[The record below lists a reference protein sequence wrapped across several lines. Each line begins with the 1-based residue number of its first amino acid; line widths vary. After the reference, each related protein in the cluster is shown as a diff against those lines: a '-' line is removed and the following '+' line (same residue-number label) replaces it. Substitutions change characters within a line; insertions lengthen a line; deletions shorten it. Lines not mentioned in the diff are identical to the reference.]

1 MGSHSVEYHS
11 NILGDSHWMRLGI
24 GVLLTVCVGLTSSIL
39 QAYQTR
45 KLLRTG
51 HAKYVVLGSRIVT
64 ISMIAS
70 LLLHGFNVMTL
81 QWLVAVRGILGNWV
95 FVDEF
100 LVMLPP
106 FVLLVLRWWCEYPAY
121 RRIQE
126 SLLVRRLDEGK
137 TIYPILSKQRYVW
150 EQVRLQLAILVVP
163 IFTLLT
169 FSEAVDQ
176 IWSGEDSEI
185 IRSAALVI
193 GTGTIFIFAPL
204 LVRLLWNTSA
214 LEQGTL
220 REHLIRLCENHR
232 VRVRKLLVWNTH
244 GTVVNAV
251 VVGFLGRLRYILV
264 TDRLLD
270 CMSDI
275 QTEAVLAHEI
285 AHVRYHHMFWLI
297 LCFVTALI
305 LATIGIAYGAFVV
318 FPEQILLDEN
328 IVTPS
333 WNEYIQVGASFLIG
347 MSIFGWVSRRFE
359 RQADTFA
366 VQHLSGMT
374 RTGGHELNITPGAI
388 AAMSGALS
396 GISGSNYIPMEK
408 RSWRHGSIGWR
419 VRYLSTLE
427 SQQCNRI
434 AIDSTI
440 KYIKVATVIGIIGC
454 LMILQYIPIHIT

>member
-1 MGSHSVEYHS
+1 MCALQIYIIIIVVITYVGSQSIEYHS
-11 NILGDSHWMRLGI
+11 TILSDSHWMRLGI
-24 GVLLTVCVGLTSSIL
+24 GVLLAVCVGLTSSTL

-51 HAKYVVLGSRIVT
+51 HVKYVELGNRIVAV
-64 ISMIAS
+64 SMIVS
-70 LLLHGFNVMTL
+70 LLLHSFNIIAL

-106 FVLLVLRWWCEYPAY
+106 ILLLVLRWWCEYPAY

-137 TIYPILSKQRYVW
+137 TIYPILSRQRYIW
-150 EQVRLQLAILVVP
+150 EQIRLQLAILVVP

-176 IWSGEDSEI
+176 IWSGENSEI

-220 REHLIRLCENHR
+220 REHLVRLCENHR

-251 VVGFLGRLRYILV
+251 VVGFLRHLRYILV

-297 LCFVTALI
+297 LCFATALT
-305 LATIGIAYGAFVV
+305 LATIGIACGAFILY
-318 FPEQILLDEN
+318 PEQVVLNEN

-333 WNEYIQVGASFLIG
+333 WSEYIQVGASFLIG
-347 MSIFGWVSRRFE
+347 MCIFGWISRRFE

-374 RTGGHELNITPGAI
+374 RASKHDIHITPEAI

-396 GISGSNYIPMEK
+396 GISGTVCHCGTCTNQAGK
-408 RSWRHGSIGWR
+408 
-419 VRYLSTLE
+419 
-427 SQQCNRI
+427 I
-434 AIDSTI
+434 AIDRTI
-440 KYIKVATVIGIIGC
+440 RFIQVATVIGIIGC
-454 LMILQYIPIHIT
+454 LIILQYIPPHIT